1 MPEALD
7 RLLNIQLSGDRL
19 CWQGQRLPEEWFPK
33 LLETATPL
41 HIAIHKGNFQIV
53 EMLLGHGA
61 FVDSVDGNFATPLHY
76 AACYGE
82 TAIIGRLLDAGANP
96 NSLNSE
102 LESPYMCAVVNG
114 HDDSVRML
122 VKGGA
127 DIHLRDGY
135 GGTILHKAARSGAKN
150 SFVSFS
156 MNTAT
161 RQDLDAEDVC
171 GRSFLFEAV
180 RQPSIP
186 MNYLVN
192 LALPAKA
199 YEAQEDNNLLNGAIE
214 HRSST
219 EVKMLLRRV
228 PTSLMPDLVNSRCHH
243 TETPLCSATRLSKV
257 DMMTLLLEVG
267 AQLELE
273 GSVHGTALMMACA
286 TGRLA
291 AVKLLVARGARTSY
305 VNDDGVHRSAFAAA
319 KNFPLIRR
327 WLLVGRFVEGPKL
340 LM

>member
-19 CWQGQRLPEEWFPK
+19 YWQGQGLPEFWFPK
-33 LLETATPL
+33 SLETATPL
-41 HIAIHKGNFQIV
+41 HIAISGGNFQIA

-61 FVDSVDGNFATPLHY
+61 CVDSVDGNFATPLHY
-76 AACYGE
+76 AAGYGN
-82 TAIIGRLLDAGANP
+82 TPMLNLLLDAGANP
-96 NSLNSE
+96 NNMNSD
-102 LESPYMCAVVNG
+102 LESPYRWAVVNG
-114 HDDSVRML
+114 HVGSVKVL
-122 VKGGA
+122 EKGGA
-127 DIHLRDGY
+127 DIHLRDRFGA
-135 GGTILHKAARSGAKN
+135 TTLHRAARFGAKD
-150 SFVSFS
+150 SLVFFS

-161 RQDLDAEDVC
+161 RQDFDAEDIW

-192 LALPAKA
+192 LALPDKA
-199 YEAQEDNNLLNGAIE
+199 YEARQDNLLVGAIE
-214 HRSST
+214 QRSTT

-228 PTSLMPDLVNSRCHH
+228 PTSLLPDLVNRRSFFS
-243 TETPLCSATRLSKV
+243 ETPLCSATRLFKV
-257 DMMTLLLEVG
+257 DMMTLLLEAG

-273 GSVHGTALMMACA
+273 GSLHGTALMMACA
-286 TGRLA
+286 TGRLT

-305 VNDDGVHRSAFAAA
+305 VNDDGILYSAFAAA

-327 WLLVGRFVEGPKL
+327 WLLVGRFSEGPKL